1 MGDGDQ
7 HNGKEQHHDGD
18 RKGHGRASAGGG
30 MTRKSNLVAVEPPG
44 SFIKLELEARGW
56 SQRDLAFILGQ
67 TEQQLSP
74 LLSGKRGVTPD
85 MARLLGDAFNVSPQF
100 FLNLQSRYDLQ
111 NSRDPDPAVKTR
123 ADLQARYPVR
133 DMIRRGW
140 IQDGEAS
147 LLQLQMDRFFEAAND
162 DEPGAV
168 AFAAK
173 RTHYDET
180 PPHQRAWVF
189 RVRQLANGMKVG
201 TYIPDKLRALL
212 PKLRSLMIDP
222 ESVAAVP
229 ALLAECGVRFV
240 VVEVLPN
247 AKISG
252 VCTWLDDETP
262 VIGMSTLYDRLDNF
276 WFVLRH
282 ELEHVLR
289 GHGKRSIG
297 MIDHLAGEGTIDANG
312 SIEEEAI
319 ADAEAADFCVP
330 AAKMESFYA
339 RKRPYFSE
347 RDVLGFAALMAV
359 HPAIV
364 VGQLQKRMKRFDYLR
379 KYQVPIRRYLLK
391 EAVADGWGNVADA
404 QL

>member
-1 MGDGDQ
+1 M
-7 HNGKEQHHDGD
+7 
-18 RKGHGRASAGGG
+18 
-30 MTRKSNLVAVEPPG
+30 VAVEPPG
-44 SFIKLELEARGW
+44 TIIKFELEARGW

-67 TEQQLSP
+67 TEQQLNP
-74 LLSGKRGVTPD
+74 LLSGKRGITPD
-85 MARLLGDAFNVSPQF
+85 MARLLGDAFDVSPQF
-100 FLNLQSRYDLQ
+100 FLNLQSCYDLQ
-111 NSRDPDPAVKTR
+111 NSKDPDPAVRTR
-123 ADLQARYPVR
+123 AELQTQYPVR

-162 DEPGAV
+162 DTPGDV

-173 RTHYDET
+173 RTHNHET
-180 PPHQRAWVF
+180 PPNQRAWIY
-189 RVRQLANGMKVG
+189 RVRQLAKQMEVSP
-201 TYIPDKLRALL
+201 YSPEKLRALL

-222 ESVAAVP
+222 EAIGSVP
-229 ALLAECGVRFV
+229 ALLASCGVRFV
-240 VVEVLPN
+240 VVEILPN

-282 ELEHVLR
+282 ELEHVLQ
-289 GHGKRSIG
+289 GHGKDSIG
-297 MIDHLAGEGTIDANG
+297 MIDHLAGEGTKDANG
-312 SIEEEAI
+312 SAEQEDI
-319 ADAEAADFCVP
+319 ADTEAADFCVP
-330 AAKMESFYA
+330 AAKMASFYA
-339 RKRPYFSE
+339 RKHPYFSE

-359 HPAIV
+359 HPGIV
-364 VGQLQKRMKRFDYLR
+364 VGQLQKRMKRFDFLR